1 VEYLES
7 KMETKKQT
15 PHQQSNLKIFASD
28 NVDGLRKIAGKLVKK
43 GVIKSD

>member
-1 VEYLES
+1 MEYLES